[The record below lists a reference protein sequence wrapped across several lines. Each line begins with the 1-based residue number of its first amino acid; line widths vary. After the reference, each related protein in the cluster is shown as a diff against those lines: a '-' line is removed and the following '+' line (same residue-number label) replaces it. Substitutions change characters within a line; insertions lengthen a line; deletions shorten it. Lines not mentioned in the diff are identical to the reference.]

1 MNLPVSQ
8 QNEPLIAKLEEV
20 LVRVGKLREQVTAEA
35 DSLLIIQE
43 AGIVRVCLDELEKIV
58 FERFGRECFMS
69 AMDKDMNE
77 VGQLLVVL
85 NRLFK

>member
-20 LVRVGKLREQVTAEA
+20 LVRVGNLREQVAAEA

-43 AGIVRVCLDELEKIV
+43 AGVVRTCLDELEKLV
-58 FERFGRECFMS
+58 FERFSRECFMS
-69 AMDKDMNE
+69 AMDKDMND
-77 VGQLLVVL
+77 VGELLVVL
-85 NRLFK
+85 NRWFK